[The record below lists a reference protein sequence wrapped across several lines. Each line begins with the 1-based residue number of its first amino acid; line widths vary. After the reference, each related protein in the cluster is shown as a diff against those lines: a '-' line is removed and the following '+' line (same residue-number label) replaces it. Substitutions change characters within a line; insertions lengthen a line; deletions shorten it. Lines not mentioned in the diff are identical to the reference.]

1 MKREHMSVPRLLARW
16 SAQYRR
22 IQLIHRLYELR
33 MEITRETIRLW
44 LACRELQTL
53 QARREGRVA

>member
-1 MKREHMSVPRLLARW
+1 MSVPRLLARW